1 MPIEDELARRG
12 IHLRGK
18 IERAGP
24 CPVCG
29 GTDRFGINTEKQL
42 WNCRGCGKGGD
53 VIDLVQH
60 IDASDFTAACTML
73 AGERP
78 QAKPNGNGKDHA
90 AAEPE
95 KIATA
100 KFRYDDEAGN
110 LLFASL
116 APNIRTPTAALSPK
130 TASARRHSTSAGPI
144 PTGQASGSGM
154 STACRSPEAVGNG
167 HFVVIVEGEAK
178 VDLLRS
184 WNVPAT
190 CNAGGAGKWKPEHSA
205 FLQGADVVILPDN
218 DQPGRKHR
226 DVVGASLQG
235 IAASIRV
242 LDLPNLPPKADV
254 KDWATAGGTVEQFHD
269 LIERKAKPWAP
280 HSATSEAGPKA
291 KQQEEN
297 APAVL
302 TSARASSFEMTG
314 IEWLWPDRFAIGKVG
329 LIAGLPDEGK
339 GQVLSDMAAR
349 ITCGEKWP
357 CDEGAA
363 PQGNVLLLT
372 AEDDISD
379 TVVPRLAAA
388 GANLDRVEIIKMVR
402 LGDRERMFSLVTDL
416 DLLRQKIIEV
426 GDVRLIQID
435 PISAYLGVGK
445 IDSFRGTDVRG
456 VLTPLVDLAIELR
469 VAIIAVMHFNKK
481 VDVTNALL
489 RISDSLAFAAVA
501 RHVYGVIDDAE
512 HERKLFVRAKNNVA
526 ISARNK
532 TLAFRFGAHNVGTDR
547 KTGKPICAPHILWDP
562 QHVDVTATEAMQAA
576 TDARSAAPRDDAK
589 KFLRD
594 ILASGPVAKADVL
607 EAADANSI
615 SERTLRRAKTELNIV
630 VRKEGFGT
638 DGKWTWQLPDSS
650 TKPHWSDK

>member
-1 MPIEDELARRG
+1 MRPNAAGSDPWVQQAHSVPIEDELARRG

-29 GTDRFGINTEKQL
+29 GTDRFSINTEKQL

-60 IDASDFTAACTML
+60 IDGSDFTAACTML

-95 KIATA
+95 KIAIA

-110 LLFASL
+110 LLFAVTRAEYQNADGSFVTKDGK
-116 APNIRTPTAALSPK
+116 RKK
-130 TASARRHSTSAGPI
+130 TFHQRRPDPDRPGKWVWNVDGVPI
-144 PTGQASGSGM
+144 VPY
-154 STACRSPEAVGNG
+154 RLPELIEAVGNG

-363 PQGNVLLLT
+363 PRGNVLLLT

-379 TVVPRLAAA
+379 TVAPRLAAA
-388 GANLDRVEIIKMVR
+388 GANLETLAEIQDGGVKIVGHTEAILANSYWR
-402 LGDRERMFSLVTDL
+402 LRSLGIERFFNRLYTLEGRDAIHILMDSRWTDPPEGFVTVVPREERKPNPRLLADICRKEGADIRSVYYVGDSLVRDVAMAKQAGVTAIWARYGTKYDPDSWQYLVKVTHWTDDDVEREKAL
-416 DLLRQKIIEV
+416 KAKYGEV
-426 GDVRLIQID
+426 VPD
-435 PISAYLGVGK
+435 YT
-445 IDSFRGTDVRG
+445 IDSFSQLKSIVLPERGPTTKFG
-456 VLTPLVDLAIELR
+456 V
-469 VAIIAVMHFNKK
+469 
-481 VDVTNALL
+481 
-489 RISDSLAFAAVA
+489 S
-501 RHVYGVIDDAE
+501 
-512 HERKLFVRAKNNVA
+512 
-526 ISARNK
+526 
-532 TLAFRFGAHNVGTDR
+532 
-547 KTGKPICAPHILWDP
+547 IC
-562 QHVDVTATEAMQAA
+562 
-576 TDARSAAPRDDAK
+576 SC
-589 KFLRD
+589 
-594 ILASGPVAKADVL
+594 S
-607 EAADANSI
+607 
-615 SERTLRRAKTELNIV
+615 
-630 VRKEGFGT
+630 
-638 DGKWTWQLPDSS
+638 
-650 TKPHWSDK
+650 

>member
-1 MPIEDELARRG
+1 M
-12 IHLRGK
+12 
-18 IERAGP
+18 
-24 CPVCG
+24 
-29 GTDRFGINTEKQL
+29 
-42 WNCRGCGKGGD
+42 
-53 VIDLVQH
+53 
-60 IDASDFTAACTML
+60 
-73 AGERP
+73 
-78 QAKPNGNGKDHA
+78 
-90 AAEPE
+90 
-95 KIATA
+95 
-100 KFRYDDEAGN
+100 
-110 LLFASL
+110 
-116 APNIRTPTAALSPK
+116 
-130 TASARRHSTSAGPI
+130 
-144 PTGQASGSGM
+144 
-154 STACRSPEAVGNG
+154 
-167 HFVVIVEGEAK
+167 
-178 VDLLRS
+178 
-184 WNVPAT
+184 
-190 CNAGGAGKWKPEHSA
+190 
-205 FLQGADVVILPDN
+205 
-218 DQPGRKHR
+218 
-226 DVVGASLQG
+226 
-235 IAASIRV
+235 
-242 LDLPNLPPKADV
+242 
-254 KDWATAGGTVEQFHD
+254 
-269 LIERKAKPWAP
+269 
-280 HSATSEAGPKA
+280 
-291 KQQEEN
+291 
-297 APAVL
+297 
-302 TSARASSFEMTG
+302 
-314 IEWLWPDRFAIGKVG
+314 
-329 LIAGLPDEGK
+329 
-339 GQVLSDMAAR
+339 
-349 ITCGEKWP
+349 
-357 CDEGAA
+357 
-363 PQGNVLLLT
+363 
-372 AEDDISD
+372 
-379 TVVPRLAAA
+379 
-388 GANLDRVEIIKMVR
+388 
-402 LGDRERMFSLVTDL
+402 
-416 DLLRQKIIEV
+416 
-426 GDVRLIQID
+426 IQID

>member
-1 MPIEDELARRG
+1 
-12 IHLRGK
+12 
-18 IERAGP
+18 
-24 CPVCG
+24 
-29 GTDRFGINTEKQL
+29 
-42 WNCRGCGKGGD
+42 
-53 VIDLVQH
+53 
-60 IDASDFTAACTML
+60 
-73 AGERP
+73 
-78 QAKPNGNGKDHA
+78 
-90 AAEPE
+90 
-95 KIATA
+95 
-100 KFRYDDEAGN
+100 
-110 LLFASL
+110 
-116 APNIRTPTAALSPK
+116 
-130 TASARRHSTSAGPI
+130 
-144 PTGQASGSGM
+144 M
-154 STACRSPEAVGNG
+154 STACRSEAVGNG

-372 AEDDISD
+372 AEDDISE

-426 GDVRLIQID
+426 GDVRMIQID